1 MLVREVNGKRLVF
14 DLRAINKLYTNR
26 TRFLELLLVVIY
38 LTSGS
43 LIRGEEILL
52 LRYLN
57 TLTTK
62 NQNII
67 IDLKTNLVCLVTT
80 YYKSYNIIR
89 AKKTNIRFLC
99 PRLSRVVIT
108 YLLVF
113 LPLYHF
119 VNIYYLD
126 QKRILADLFK
136 NKGV

>member
-1 MLVREVNGKRLVF
+1 MLVWKVNGKRLVF
-14 DLRAINKLYTNR
+14 DSRAINRLYTNR

-43 LIRGEEILL
+43 PIHGEEILL
-52 LRYLN
+52 LWYLN

-67 IDLKTNLVCLVTT
+67 IDLKTNLVRLVTT
-80 YYKSYNIIR
+80 YYKSYNIMR

-99 PRLSRVVIT
+99 PRLSRILIT

-126 QKRILADLFK
+126 
-136 NKGV
+136 